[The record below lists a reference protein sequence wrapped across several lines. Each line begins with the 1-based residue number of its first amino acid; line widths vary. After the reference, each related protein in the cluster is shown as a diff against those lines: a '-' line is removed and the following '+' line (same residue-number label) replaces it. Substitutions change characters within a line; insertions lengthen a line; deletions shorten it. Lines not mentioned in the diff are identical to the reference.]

1 MAMARAGVQPGEI
14 DVIILGT
21 ATPDHLLPATAVE
34 IQTALGC
41 TRAAAFDISAACS
54 GWLYAA
60 IMGESLIASGSAD
73 TVLVIGAE
81 MLSTIVDWTDR
92 NTCIL
97 FADGAGATVLRR
109 NKERGGTKG
118 VLSSFMRS
126 DGALSELLWRPA
138 GGGAEPF
145 SPEVFEQKR
154 HYVRMAGREV
164 FKHAVRSMAEA
175 TDRALDSARLTAAD
189 IDLLNGFGKGDI
201 LAGNRGLE
209 WIKIHHHKIDGTN
222 AVGLSLLLVVGI
234 AADIEQP
241 SMDAGME
248 GLHATLEDFRRA
260 SELRYLNRR
269 DAGRLKLLGSAP
281 CGEDFD
287 TLGRQPTGEFHNTGF
302 VGNGDQ
308 RSLNFHFWKGETLG
322 VDETEFNNQ
331 HRPCVFSFAVRGAAF

>member
-1 MAMARAGVQPGEI
+1 MKRPAAYIAGTGHAVPRRAMTNQDIAALGIDTTDEWIVERTGIRQRYIAAPDETLTALSAQAARAAMEQAGVQPGEI
-14 DVIILGT
+14 DVIVLGT
-21 ATPDHLLPATAVE
+21 ASPDHLLPATAVE

-81 MLSTIVDWTDR
+81 KLSTIVDWTDR

-126 DGALSELLWRPA
+126 DGTLTELLWRPA

-189 IDLLNGFGKGDI
+189 VDLLIPHQANVRIIEATAKHAGISMDKVFVNVDRFGNTSAASIPIALSDAVEQGRVK
-201 LAGNRGLE
+201 
-209 WIKIHHHKIDGTN
+209 DGTTVLFV
-222 AVGLSLLLVVGI
+222 AFGAGFTWGSLV
-234 AADIEQP
+234 AR
-241 SMDAGME
+241 
-248 GLHATLEDFRRA
+248 F
-260 SELRYLNRR
+260 
-269 DAGRLKLLGSAP
+269 
-281 CGEDFD
+281 
-287 TLGRQPTGEFHNTGF
+287 
-302 VGNGDQ
+302 
-308 RSLNFHFWKGETLG
+308 
-322 VDETEFNNQ
+322 
-331 HRPCVFSFAVRGAAF
+331 

>member
-1 MAMARAGVQPGEI
+1 MKRPIAYIAGTGHAVPKNIMTNADIAAMGLETNDEWIIDRTGIKQRHIARDGETLTSLSAEASRMAMARAGVQPGEI

-118 VLSSFMRS
+118 ILSSFMRS
-126 DGALSELLWRPA
+126 DGALAELLWRPA
-138 GGGAEPF
+138 GGAAEPF

-154 HYVRMAGREV
+154 HCVRMAGREV

-189 IDLLNGFGKGDI
+189 VDLLIPHQANVRIIEATAKHAGISMEKVFINVDRFGNTSAASIPIALSDAVEQGRVKEGTTVMFVAFG
-201 LAGNRGLE
+201 AGLTWG
-209 WIKIHHHKIDGTN
+209 
-222 AVGLSLLLVVGI
+222 SLV
-234 AADIEQP
+234 AR
-241 SMDAGME
+241 
-248 GLHATLEDFRRA
+248 F
-260 SELRYLNRR
+260 
-269 DAGRLKLLGSAP
+269 
-281 CGEDFD
+281 
-287 TLGRQPTGEFHNTGF
+287 
-302 VGNGDQ
+302 
-308 RSLNFHFWKGETLG
+308 
-322 VDETEFNNQ
+322 
-331 HRPCVFSFAVRGAAF
+331 